1 MNHHRETT
9 EFVVDPA
16 TTKLVYLTPLQKSS
30 NMNLDIST
38 TLSED
43 QLKTIL
49 NEWFI
54 RNERM
59 VVTNI
64 RITRTKEDRP
74 CDSKPTTTV
83 VVSSKKQQ
91 DQFLH
96 DGPHQR

>member
-1 MNHHRETT
+1 
-9 EFVVDPA
+9 
-16 TTKLVYLTPLQKSS
+16 
-30 NMNLDIST
+30 MNLDIST

-74 CDSKPTTTV
+74 WGFEANNNCCCFFEETK
-83 VVSSKKQQ
+83 
-91 DQFLH
+91 
-96 DGPHQR
+96 